1 MAACPPLVTALNY
14 VCLLIRICCSMTR
27 CGLLRERGTTTSVLH
42 LRTSCVLLVA
52 SSPTRSASDYCGHVS
67 DQFDVNAVGTVR
79 SSRIAPEDDSWDKE
93 TSRIEMIEPFDEQSL
108 MGLADFSH
116 CIVVYVF
123 DKAAWDDSKMSRH
136 PRGNKNWPEVGIFA
150 QRAKD
155 RPNRLGV
162 TVCRITKVEGSTVHV
177 DGLDAI
183 DGTPVVDIKPWMV
196 EFGPRGDVSQPSWST
211 ELMKGY
217 W

>member
-1 MAACPPLVTALNY
+1 MELSINLGTDDY
-14 VCLLIRICCSMTR
+14 
-27 CGLLRERGTTTSVLH
+27 RGSV
-42 LRTSCVLLVA
+42 SNQ
-52 SSPTRSASDYCGHVS
+52 YEI
-67 DQFDVNAVGTVR
+67 NAVGTVR
-79 SSRIAPEDDSWDKE
+79 SSRSEPEDDSWDEE
-93 TSRIEMIEPFDEQSL
+93 TSRIEMIAPFDARSL
-108 MGLADFSH
+108 MGLETFSH

-123 DKAAWDDSKMSRH
+123 DKAVWDESKISRH
-136 PRGNKNWPEVGIFA
+136 PRGNKDWPEVGIFA

-162 TVCRITKVEGSTVHV
+162 TVCRILEVKDSTVRV
-177 DGLDAI
+177 AGLDAI

-211 ELMKGY
+211 ELMQGY

>member
-1 MAACPPLVTALNY
+1 
-14 VCLLIRICCSMTR
+14 
-27 CGLLRERGTTTSVLH
+27 
-42 LRTSCVLLVA
+42 
-52 SSPTRSASDYCGHVS
+52 
-67 DQFDVNAVGTVR
+67 
-79 SSRIAPEDDSWDKE
+79 
-93 TSRIEMIEPFDEQSL
+93 MIEPFDEQSL

-123 DKAAWDDSKMSRH
+123 DKAAWDNSKMSRH
-136 PRGNKNWPEVGIFA
+136 PRGNKDWPEVGIFA

-162 TVCRITKVEGSTVHV
+162 TVCRVLEVKDSTVRV
-177 DGLDAI
+177 AGLDAI

-196 EFGPRGDVSQPSWST
+196 EFGPRGDVSQPSWSS
-211 ELMKGY
+211 ELMKDY

>member
-1 MAACPPLVTALNY
+1 VGNQY
-14 VCLLIRICCSMTR
+14 EI
-27 CGLLRERGTTTSVLH
+27 
-42 LRTSCVLLVA
+42 
-52 SSPTRSASDYCGHVS
+52 
-67 DQFDVNAVGTVR
+67 NAVGTVH
-79 SSRIAPEDDSWDKE
+79 SSRGEPDDDSWDE
-93 TSRIEMIEPFDEQSL
+93 ESSRIELIEPFDAQSL
-108 MGLADFSH
+108 MGLEGFSH
-116 CIVVYVF
+116 CIVVYIF
-123 DKAAWDDSKMSRH
+123 DKATWDASKMSRH
-136 PRGNKNWPEVGIFA
+136 PRGNKDWPEVGIFA

-162 TVCRITKVEGSTVHV
+162 TVCRIIKVEGSTVHV
-177 DGLDAI
+177 AGLDAV